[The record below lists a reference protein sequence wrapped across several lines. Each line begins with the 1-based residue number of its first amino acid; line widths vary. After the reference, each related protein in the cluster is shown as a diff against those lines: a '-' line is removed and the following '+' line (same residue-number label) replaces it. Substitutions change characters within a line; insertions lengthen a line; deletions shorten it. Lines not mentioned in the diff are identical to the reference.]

1 MAAVEAAAATVVA
14 GGIDRPARSAGFE
27 GPLARSLDLSGTAR
41 RPLVEQQSPG
51 SMNQEPIWST
61 SMIRSIT

>member
-1 MAAVEAAAATVVA
+1 MAAVEAAAATVVVA

-41 RPLVEQQSPG
+41 RPLEELQSPG
-51 SMNQEPIWST
+51 SMNQEPI
-61 SMIRSIT
+61 